1 MTIWKEFKIKCTVH
15 IHIYIYVS
23 CVIEVKFSVV
33 ADCFNFI
40 ENYDGLM
47 DNK

>member
-15 IHIYIYVS
+15 IY
-23 CVIEVKFSVV
+23 IEVTLSVV